1 MAESCLS
8 LDYSRISKTPDVLLL
23 SPTLVLEHEAYWP
36 WRIRRGPLTAADQ
49 ALGYTG
55 GPITEIDATAFNGAS
70 LLVQT
75 LNARL
80 DWTTGLPIGGLH
92 VYAAATYH
100 FEDAEGAC
108 SRRTCRPPDTS
119 TAPWSG
125 VQTPAPTGRGDTD
138 DRRQPAVF
146 RQLLRVSRC

>member
-23 SPTLVLEHEAYWP
+23 NPTLVLEHESYWP

-55 GPITEIDATAFNGAS
+55 GPITEIDATAFDGAS

-92 VYAAATYH
+92 VYGAATYH
-100 FEDAEGAC
+100 FEDAEGGLFQAN
-108 SRRTCRPPDTS
+108 
-119 TAPWSG
+119 
-125 VQTPAPTGRGDTD
+125 VQTAGYVDSPLVWRANAGADWSWGH
-138 DRRQPAVF
+138 
-146 RQLLRVSRC
+146 